1 MVRLRRALEP
11 PPRHRPISPSASRH
25 RPPAA
30 PHAGLRPIGPR
41 GSPRLRSRRSQSAAA
56 TASLQQGGAR
66 RAPTRG
72 AGGAGGAAV
81 AGPAAAMEEPLAL
94 LVRSPTQRHPD
105 LRLRAAPAWTVR
117 RLKAELRRLVPEA
130 PPEEDQKLIYSG
142 KLLLDHHYLREL
154 LPKQGELHA
163 LHLVYNFKTP
173 ANVQETHAEVKADQP
188 KVLSEAGQE
197 PSASSSNGERL
208 RCSSGGQS
216 SAEASNRLETT
227 RHPFQ
232 RVAPGFSAYTTYSM
246 LQMSWLQQ
254 IYARQYYMQYLASAA
269 SADPSQTQRSQ
280 EIPVAPVTPPAPLPD
295 PFPAQNQ
302 PGNQNAAAQVNAAA
316 NQNLRMNAQ
325 GGPLMEEE
333 EEGGNRDWLDWL
345 YSATLFYVFVNI
357 IYFYSSVSRFL
368 LVMGGTVLMYL
379 HHVGWLPFRRRPV
392 QPFPGNVPPQAA
404 INQDQN
410 NNLQGGNG
418 GRADESEA
426 SPDEGQA
433 LQELQQASP
442 SFMSTAWVF
451 FKTFFAS
458 LLPEGPGVTR
468 N

>member
-1 MVRLRRALEP
+1 ME
-11 PPRHRPISPSASRH
+11 
-25 RPPAA
+25 
-30 PHAGLRPIGPR
+30 GPV
-41 GSPRLRSRRSQSAAA
+41 S
-56 TASLQQGGAR
+56 
-66 RAPTRG
+66 
-72 AGGAGGAAV
+72 
-81 AGPAAAMEEPLAL
+81 L

-105 LRLRAAPAWTVR
+105 LRLRADPAWTVR
-117 RLKAELRRLVPEA
+117 RLKSELRRLVPDA

-154 LPKQGELHA
+154 LPKDGELHA

-173 ANVQETHAEVKADQP
+173 ANVQETSAEVKANP
-188 KVLSEAGQE
+188 LKLSSEASQE
-197 PSASSSNGERL
+197 PSVSSSNGERL

-216 SAEASNRLETT
+216 SAEATN
-227 RHPFQ
+227 
-232 RVAPGFSAYTTYSM
+232 G
-246 LQMSWLQQ
+246 
-254 IYARQYYMQYLASAA
+254 LASAA
-269 SADPSQTQRSQ
+269 TSADPSHARRSQ

-302 PGNQNAAAQVNAAA
+302 PGNQNAAAQVNAVA
-316 NQNLRMNAQ
+316 NQNMQMNAQ

-333 EEGGNRDWLDWL
+333 EGGGNRDWLDWL

-379 HHVGWLPFRRRPV
+379 QHVGWLPFRRRPG
-392 QPFPGNVPPQAA
+392 QPLPGNVPQAA
-404 INQDQN
+404 ENQDQN
-410 NNLQGGNG
+410 NNLQEGNV

-426 SPDEGQA
+426 SPDEGQV
-433 LQELQQASP
+433 LQELHQANP
-442 SFMSTAWVF
+442 SFMSTAWIF

>member
-1 MVRLRRALEP
+1 
-11 PPRHRPISPSASRH
+11 
-25 RPPAA
+25 
-30 PHAGLRPIGPR
+30 
-41 GSPRLRSRRSQSAAA
+41 
-56 TASLQQGGAR
+56 
-66 RAPTRG
+66 
-72 AGGAGGAAV
+72 
-81 AGPAAAMEEPLAL
+81 MEEQLSL

-105 LRLRAAPAWTVR
+105 LRLRVAPAWTVR

-142 KLLLDHHYLREL
+142 KLLLDHHCLKEL
-154 LPKQGELHA
+154 LPKHGEVHA
-163 LHLVYNFKTP
+163 LHLVYNFRTP
-173 ANVQETHAEVKADQP
+173 ANVQDTTAEVKADQ
-188 KVLSEAGQE
+188 LGLMSEASQE
-197 PSASSSNGERL
+197 PSGSSSNDERL

-216 SAEASNRLETT
+216 SAETSNGLETT
-227 RHPFQ
+227 QGPFQ
-232 RVAPGFSAYTTYSM
+232 SVASGFSAYTTYSM
-246 LQMSWLQQ
+246 LQMSWFQQ
-254 IYARQYYMQYLASAA
+254 VYARQYYMQYLASTAA
-269 SADPSQTQRSQ
+269 STDPSHAQRSQ

-302 PGNQNAAAQVNAAA
+302 PGNQDAAAQVNAVA
-316 NQNLRMNAQ
+316 NRNLRMNAQ

-357 IYFYSSVSRFL
+357 VYFYSSVSRFF
-368 LVMGGTVLMYL
+368 LVMGGTFLMYL
-379 HHVGWLPFRRRPV
+379 HQVGWLPFRQRPV
-392 QPFPGNVPPQAA
+392 PGNVPPQAA

-410 NNLQGGNG
+410 NNLQGANG

-426 SPDEGQA
+426 SPDEGQV
-433 LQELQQASP
+433 LQELQQANP

-458 LLPEGPGVTR
+458 LLPEGPRVTR

>member
-1 MVRLRRALEP
+1 
-11 PPRHRPISPSASRH
+11 
-25 RPPAA
+25 
-30 PHAGLRPIGPR
+30 
-41 GSPRLRSRRSQSAAA
+41 
-56 TASLQQGGAR
+56 
-66 RAPTRG
+66 
-72 AGGAGGAAV
+72 
-81 AGPAAAMEEPLAL
+81 
-94 LVRSPTQRHPD
+94 
-105 LRLRAAPAWTVR
+105 
-117 RLKAELRRLVPEA
+117 
-130 PPEEDQKLIYSG
+130 EEDQKLIYSG
-142 KLLLDHHYLREL
+142 KLLLDHHHLKEL
-154 LPKQGELHA
+154 LPKHGELHA

-173 ANVQETHAEVKADQP
+173 VNVQETDAEVLILTYYYESWEASQDQS
-188 KVLSEAGQE
+188 V
-197 PSASSSNGERL
+197 SSSNGERL
-208 RCSSGGQS
+208 IRFSGGQS
-216 SAEASNRLETT
+216 STEASNRLETT
-227 RHPFQ
+227 QHPFQ
-232 RVAPGFSAYTTYSM
+232 SVASGFSAYTAYSM
-246 LQMSWLQQ
+246 LQMSWFHQ
-254 IYARQYYMQYLASAA
+254 IYARQYYMQYLASTDA
-269 SADPSQTQRSQ
+269 SADPSHTRCSQ
-280 EIPVAPVTPPAPLPD
+280 EIPLAPVTPPAPLPD

-316 NQNLRMNAQ
+316 NQNLQMNAQ

-379 HHVGWLPFRRRPV
+379 HHVGWLPFRQRPV

-410 NNLQGGNG
+410 NNLQGGNA

-426 SPDEGQA
+426 SLDEGQV
-433 LQELQQASP
+433 LQELQQANP

>member
-1 MVRLRRALEP
+1 
-11 PPRHRPISPSASRH
+11 
-25 RPPAA
+25 
-30 PHAGLRPIGPR
+30 
-41 GSPRLRSRRSQSAAA
+41 
-56 TASLQQGGAR
+56 
-66 RAPTRG
+66 
-72 AGGAGGAAV
+72 
-81 AGPAAAMEEPLAL
+81 
-94 LVRSPTQRHPD
+94 
-105 LRLRAAPAWTVR
+105 
-117 RLKAELRRLVPEA
+117 
-130 PPEEDQKLIYSG
+130 EEDQKLIYSG

-154 LPKQGELHA
+154 LPKHGELHA

-173 ANVQETHAEVKADQP
+173 ANVQETNAEVLVLTPKFYVQQFVYADVFNTLEG
-188 KVLSEAGQE
+188 KI
-197 PSASSSNGERL
+197 RL
-208 RCSSGGQS
+208 AFGCTKWQKLFT
-216 SAEASNRLETT
+216 LETT
-227 RHPFQ
+227 WHPFQ
-232 RVAPGFSAYTTYSM
+232 SVSPGFSAYTTYSM
-246 LQMSWLQQ
+246 LQMSWFQQ
-254 IYARQYYMQYLASAA
+254 IYARQYYMRYLASTAA
-269 SADPSQTQRSQ
+269 FTDPSHAQRSP

-345 YSATLFYVFVNI
+345 YSATLFYVFVNV

-379 HHVGWLPFRRRPV
+379 HHVGWLPFRRGPL

-410 NNLQGGNG
+410 NNLQGENA

-426 SPDEGQA
+426 SPDEGQV
-433 LQELQQASP
+433 LQELQQANP
-442 SFMSTAWVF
+442 SYMSTAWVF

-458 LLPEGPGVTR
+458 LLPEGPGVTH

>member
-1 MVRLRRALEP
+1 MVTLRRELEP
-11 PPRHRPISPSASRH
+11 HPLTRLRPISPLL
-25 RPPAA
+25 PPA

-41 GSPRLRSRRSQSAAA
+41 VRPHPLPRSGQSAAA
-56 TASLQQGGAR
+56 TAAPQRSGAR
-66 RAPTRG
+66 RAPINRWS
-72 AGGAGGAAV
+72 AGGAAGP
-81 AGPAAAMEEPLAL
+81 GPAIIMEEPLAL

-105 LRLRAAPAWTVR
+105 LHLRAVPSWTVR

-142 KLLLDHHYLREL
+142 KLLLDHQCLGEL
-154 LPKQGELHA
+154 LPKQGDMHA
-163 LHLVYNFKTP
+163 LHLVYGFTS
-173 ANVQETHAEVKADQP
+173 AADAHGASAEVKADQP
-188 KVLSEAGQE
+188 KSLPEARQE
-197 PSASSSNGERL
+197 PPATSSSDGERL
-208 RCSSGGQS
+208 RCSSGGQA
-216 SAEASNRLETT
+216 SAEAVNRPETT

-232 RVAPGFSAYTTYSM
+232 SAAPGFSPYVTYSM
-246 LQMSWLQQ
+246 LQMSWFQQ
-254 IYARQYYMQYLASAA
+254 MYARQYYMQYLASAA
-269 SADPSQTQRSQ
+269 SADPPRTRRSQ

-302 PGNQNAAAQVNAAA
+302 PGNQNPAAQVNAAA

-325 GGPLMEEE
+325 GGPLMAEE

-357 IYFYSSVSRFL
+357 IYFYSSVSRLL
-368 LVMGGTVLMYL
+368 LVMGGAVLMYL

-392 QPFPGNVPPQAA
+392 QPLPGNAPPQAA

-410 NNLQGGNG
+410 NNLQGGNAG
-418 GRADESEA
+418 GVDESEA
-426 SPDEGQA
+426 SADEGQV
-433 LQELQQASP
+433 LQELQQANP

>member
-1 MVRLRRALEP
+1 
-11 PPRHRPISPSASRH
+11 
-25 RPPAA
+25 
-30 PHAGLRPIGPR
+30 
-41 GSPRLRSRRSQSAAA
+41 
-56 TASLQQGGAR
+56 
-66 RAPTRG
+66 
-72 AGGAGGAAV
+72 
-81 AGPAAAMEEPLAL
+81 EPLAL

-117 RLKAELRRLVPEA
+117 RLKAELRGLVPGA

-142 KLLLDHHYLREL
+142 KLLLDHLYLREL
-154 LPKQGELHA
+154 LPKHGDLHA

-173 ANVQETHAEVKADQP
+173 ANVQETNAEYLL
-188 KVLSEAGQE
+188 VLSANGQ
-197 PSASSSNGERL
+197 NQFL
-208 RCSSGGQS
+208 LSSGCANVSRGVYIAHYRQYLLILPM
-216 SAEASNRLETT
+216 LETT
-227 RHPFQ
+227 QHPFQ
-232 RVAPGFSAYTTYSM
+232 SVAPGFSAYTTYSM

-254 IYARQYYMQYLASAA
+254 IYARQYYMQYLASTAA
-269 SADPSQTQRSQ
+269 PADPSHAQRSQ
-280 EIPVAPVTPPAPLPD
+280 EIPVAPVTPPAPLSD

-302 PGNQNAAAQVNAAA
+302 PGNQNAAAQVNAVA

-392 QPFPGNVPPQAA
+392 QPFPGNALPQAA

-410 NNLQGGNG
+410 NNLQGRNA

-426 SPDEGQA
+426 SPDEGQV
-433 LQELQQASP
+433 LQELQQANP

>member
-1 MVRLRRALEP
+1 
-11 PPRHRPISPSASRH
+11 
-25 RPPAA
+25 
-30 PHAGLRPIGPR
+30 
-41 GSPRLRSRRSQSAAA
+41 
-56 TASLQQGGAR
+56 
-66 RAPTRG
+66 
-72 AGGAGGAAV
+72 
-81 AGPAAAMEEPLAL
+81 
-94 LVRSPTQRHPD
+94 
-105 LRLRAAPAWTVR
+105 
-117 RLKAELRRLVPEA
+117 
-130 PPEEDQKLIYSG
+130 EEDQKLIYSG

-154 LPKQGELHA
+154 LPKHGDLHA

-173 ANVQETHAEVKADQP
+173 ANVQETNAEVLRLK
-188 KVLSEAGQE
+188 LSLTLQKEELILNLEAQ
-197 PSASSSNGERL
+197 
-208 RCSSGGQS
+208 SGRSYLHCPVTNDLLIVQYLLM
-216 SAEASNRLETT
+216 NVFCPRLETT

-232 RVAPGFSAYTTYSM
+232 SVAPGFSAYTTYSM

-254 IYARQYYMQYLASAA
+254 IYARQYYMQYLASTAA
-269 SADPSQTQRSQ
+269 PADPSHARRSQ
-280 EIPVAPVTPPAPLPD
+280 EISVTPPAALPD

-302 PGNQNAAAQVNAAA
+302 HGNQNAAAQVNAAA

-392 QPFPGNVPPQAA
+392 QPFPGNAPPQAA
-404 INQDQN
+404 VNQDQN
-410 NNLQGGNG
+410 NNLQGGNA
-418 GRADESEA
+418 GRTDGSEA
-426 SPDEGQA
+426 SPDEEQV
-433 LQELQQASP
+433 LQELQQANP

>member
-1 MVRLRRALEP
+1 MAE
-11 PPRHRPISPSASRH
+11 
-25 RPPAA
+25 
-30 PHAGLRPIGPR
+30 
-41 GSPRLRSRRSQSAAA
+41 
-56 TASLQQGGAR
+56 SLS
-66 RAPTRG
+66 
-72 AGGAGGAAV
+72 
-81 AGPAAAMEEPLAL
+81 L
-94 LVRSPTQRHPD
+94 LVRSPTHRHPD
-105 LRLRAAPAWTVR
+105 LRLRAGPAWTVR
-117 RLKAELRRLVPEA
+117 RLKAELRRLLPEA

-154 LPKQGELHA
+154 LPKHGEVHA

-173 ANVQETHAEVKADQP
+173 ENVQETNAEVKADQP
-188 KVLSEAGQE
+188 KFLSEANQE
-197 PSASSSNGERL
+197 SSVFSSNGARL
-208 RCSSGGQS
+208 RCSSGVQS

-232 RVAPGFSAYTTYSM
+232 SVAPGFSAYTTYSM
-246 LQMSWLQQ
+246 LQMSWFQQ
-254 IYARQYYMQYLASAA
+254 IYARHYYMQYLASTAA
-269 SADPSQTQRSQ
+269 SADPAQARHSQ

-295 PFPAQNQ
+295 PFPAPNQ

-316 NQNLRMNAQ
+316 NQNLQMNAQ

-392 QPFPGNVPPQAA
+392 QPFPGNAPLQAA

-410 NNLQGGNG
+410 NNLQGGNA

-426 SPDEGQA
+426 SPEEGQV
-433 LQELQQASP
+433 LQELQQANP
-442 SFMSTAWVF
+442 SFMSTAWIF

-458 LLPEGPGVTR
+458 LLPEGPGVTH

>member
-1 MVRLRRALEP
+1 
-11 PPRHRPISPSASRH
+11 
-25 RPPAA
+25 
-30 PHAGLRPIGPR
+30 
-41 GSPRLRSRRSQSAAA
+41 
-56 TASLQQGGAR
+56 
-66 RAPTRG
+66 
-72 AGGAGGAAV
+72 
-81 AGPAAAMEEPLAL
+81 EPLAL

-117 RLKAELRRLVPEA
+117 RLKAELRRLIPEA

-142 KLLLDHHYLREL
+142 KLLLDHHYLREF
-154 LPKQGELHA
+154 LPKHGELHA

-173 ANVQETHAEVKADQP
+173 ANVQETNAEVLILMASVKKYQNYNLVVTCCSEE
-188 KVLSEAGQE
+188 KCFLISSVL
-197 PSASSSNGERL
+197 L
-208 RCSSGGQS
+208 
-216 SAEASNRLETT
+216 NRIDMLETT
-227 RHPFQ
+227 LHPFQ
-232 RVAPGFSAYTTYSM
+232 SVAPGFSAYTAYSM
-246 LQMSWLQQ
+246 LQMSWFQQ
-254 IYARQYYMQYLASAA
+254 IYARQYYMQYLASTAA
-269 SADPSQTQRSQ
+269 SADPSHIQGSQ
-280 EIPVAPVTPPAPLPD
+280 EIPVTPVAPLPD

-325 GGPLMEEE
+325 GGPLMDEE

-392 QPFPGNVPPQAA
+392 QPFPGNVLPQAA

-410 NNLQGGNG
+410 NNLQG
-418 GRADESEA
+418 RDVSREDESEA
-426 SPDEGQA
+426 SLDEGQVS
-433 LQELQQASP
+433 QELQQANP

>member
-1 MVRLRRALEP
+1 
-11 PPRHRPISPSASRH
+11 
-25 RPPAA
+25 
-30 PHAGLRPIGPR
+30 
-41 GSPRLRSRRSQSAAA
+41 
-56 TASLQQGGAR
+56 
-66 RAPTRG
+66 
-72 AGGAGGAAV
+72 
-81 AGPAAAMEEPLAL
+81 
-94 LVRSPTQRHPD
+94 
-105 LRLRAAPAWTVR
+105 
-117 RLKAELRRLVPEA
+117 
-130 PPEEDQKLIYSG
+130 
-142 KLLLDHHYLREL
+142 
-154 LPKQGELHA
+154 
-163 LHLVYNFKTP
+163 
-173 ANVQETHAEVKADQP
+173 
-188 KVLSEAGQE
+188 
-197 PSASSSNGERL
+197 
-208 RCSSGGQS
+208 
-216 SAEASNRLETT
+216 

-232 RVAPGFSAYTTYSM
+232 HVAPGFSAYTTYSM

-254 IYARQYYMQYLASAA
+254 IYARQYYMQYLASTAG
-269 SADPSQTQRSQ
+269 SADPSHAQRSQ
-280 EIPVAPVTPPAPLPD
+280 EIQVAPVTSPAPLPD

-302 PGNQNAAAQVNAAA
+302 PGNQNAAAPVNAAA

-392 QPFPGNVPPQAA
+392 QPVPGNVPPQGAV
-404 INQDQN
+404 NQDQN
-410 NNLQGGNG
+410 NNLQGENA

-426 SPDEGQA
+426 SSDEGQA
-433 LQELQQASP
+433 LSELQPANP
-442 SFMSTAWVF
+442 SLVGTAWIF

>member
-1 MVRLRRALEP
+1 MGEL
-11 PPRHRPISPSASRH
+11 
-25 RPPAA
+25 
-30 PHAGLRPIGPR
+30 
-41 GSPRLRSRRSQSAAA
+41 
-56 TASLQQGGAR
+56 
-66 RAPTRG
+66 
-72 AGGAGGAAV
+72 
-81 AGPAAAMEEPLAL
+81 LAL

-154 LPKQGELHA
+154 LPKHRELHA

-173 ANVQETHAEVKADQP
+173 ANVQETNAEVKADQP
-188 KVLSEAGQE
+188 KLLLEASQA
-197 PSASSSNGERL
+197 PSVSSSTGEGL

-227 RHPFQ
+227 LYPFQ
-232 RVAPGFSAYTTYSM
+232 SVAPGFSAYTTYSM
-246 LQMSWLQQ
+246 LQMSWFRQ
-254 IYARQYYMQYLASAA
+254 IYVRQYYMQYLASTAA
-269 SADPSQTQRSQ
+269 SADPSYTQHSQ

-295 PFPAQNQ
+295 PLPAQNQ
-302 PGNQNAAAQVNAAA
+302 PGNQNAAARVNAAA

-379 HHVGWLPFRRRPV
+379 HHVGWLPFRQRPL
-392 QPFPGNVPPQAA
+392 QPFPGNVLPQAA

-410 NNLQGGNG
+410 NNLQGGNA

-426 SPDEGQA
+426 SPDEEQV

-442 SFMSTAWVF
+442 SLMSTSWVF

>member
-1 MVRLRRALEP
+1 
-11 PPRHRPISPSASRH
+11 
-25 RPPAA
+25 
-30 PHAGLRPIGPR
+30 
-41 GSPRLRSRRSQSAAA
+41 
-56 TASLQQGGAR
+56 
-66 RAPTRG
+66 
-72 AGGAGGAAV
+72 
-81 AGPAAAMEEPLAL
+81 
-94 LVRSPTQRHPD
+94 
-105 LRLRAAPAWTVR
+105 
-117 RLKAELRRLVPEA
+117 
-130 PPEEDQKLIYSG
+130 EEDQKLIYSG
-142 KLLLDHHYLREL
+142 KLLLDDHYLREL
-154 LPKQGELHA
+154 LPKHVELHA

-173 ANVQETHAEVKADQP
+173 VNVQETNAEVLI
-188 KVLSEAGQE
+188 LSYLTILGLDVFNTIEGRINFAFGCTKWQK
-197 PSASSSNGERL
+197 L
-208 RCSSGGQS
+208 FTL
-216 SAEASNRLETT
+216 LETT
-227 RHPFQ
+227 RCPFQ
-232 RVAPGFSAYTTYSM
+232 GVAPGFSAYTTYSM
-246 LQMSWLQQ
+246 LQMSWFQQ
-254 IYARQYYMQYLASAA
+254 IYARQYYMQYLASTAA
-269 SADPSQTQRSQ
+269 SADPSHTQRPQ

-302 PGNQNAAAQVNAAA
+302 PVNQNAAAQVNAVA

-368 LVMGGTVLMYL
+368 LVMSGTVLMYL

-404 INQDQN
+404 VNQDQN
-410 NNLQGGNG
+410 NNLQGGNA
-418 GRADESEA
+418 GRADEPEA
-426 SPDEGQA
+426 SPDEGQV
-433 LQELQQASP
+433 LQELQQANP

>member
-1 MVRLRRALEP
+1 
-11 PPRHRPISPSASRH
+11 
-25 RPPAA
+25 
-30 PHAGLRPIGPR
+30 
-41 GSPRLRSRRSQSAAA
+41 
-56 TASLQQGGAR
+56 
-66 RAPTRG
+66 
-72 AGGAGGAAV
+72 
-81 AGPAAAMEEPLAL
+81 EPLSL

-105 LRLRAAPAWTVR
+105 LRLRAGPAWTVR
-117 RLKAELRRLVPEA
+117 RLKAELRRLVPGA

-154 LPKQGELHA
+154 LPEHGELHA
-163 LHLVYNFKTP
+163 LHLVYNFKT
-173 ANVQETHAEVKADQP
+173 ANVQETNAEV
-188 KVLSEAGQE
+188 L
-197 PSASSSNGERL
+197 RL
-208 RCSSGGQS
+208 NAFNIREGRINFPFGCTKWQ
-216 SAEASNRLETT
+216 NLLTLLETV

-232 RVAPGFSAYTTYSM
+232 NVASGFSAYTTYSM

-254 IYARQYYMQYLASAA
+254 IYARQYYMQYLASTAA
-269 SADPSQTQRSQ
+269 PADPSHARRSQ

-302 PGNQNAAAQVNAAA
+302 PGNQNAAAQVNAVA

-325 GGPLMEEE
+325 GGALMEEE

-357 IYFYSSVSRFL
+357 VYFYSSVSRFL

-392 QPFPGNVPPQAA
+392 QPFPGNAPPQAA
-404 INQDQN
+404 VNQDQN
-410 NNLQGGNG
+410 NNLQGGNA

-426 SPDEGQA
+426 PPDEGQV
-433 LQELQQASP
+433 LQELQQVNP
-442 SFMSTAWVF
+442 SLMSTAWVF